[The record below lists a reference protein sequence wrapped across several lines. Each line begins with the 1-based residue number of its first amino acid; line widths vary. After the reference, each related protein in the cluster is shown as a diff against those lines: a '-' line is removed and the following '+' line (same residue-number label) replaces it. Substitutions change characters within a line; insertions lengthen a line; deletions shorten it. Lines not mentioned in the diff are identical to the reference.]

1 LPLDIISLTTTKIVL
16 KVPGGKDGQI
26 YKLSVISPTGISK
39 TVQFSLSS
47 TKTPTVDL
55 TSTQTISPNTQTLI
69 SLNRTTMTTTN
80 PTTIQLY
87 SVTNPSFIYTVSSWT
102 NSSTVLTFNVTL
114 NSGGYK
120 FRLYNEIYGWYS
132 TT

>member
-1 LPLDIISLTTTKIVL
+1 MTTTKIVL

-26 YKLSVISPTGISK
+26 FKFSVTSPTGISK

-47 TKTPTVDL
+47 SKTPTVDL

-80 PTTIQLY
+80 PTSIQLY
-87 SVTNPSFIYTVSSWT
+87 STTNPSFVYTVLSWT
-102 NSSTVLTFNVTL
+102 NSSTILTFNVTL
-114 NSGGYK
+114 NSGKYG
-120 FRLYNEIYGWYS
+120 FRLYSETYGWYS
-132 TT
+132 MT